1 MVSKLQLFALL
12 GTVLLSAFTAC
23 KPLKSDNSGITGTV
37 TWIEGNQMP
46 MVLEEGQ
53 KPPKASLKPIKRKI
67 QVFPLMKISD
77 MKMENG
83 LFVSVMEKPLAETE
97 SDNKGKFTLEL
108 APGQYSIFTVE
119 EEGLF
124 ANVFDGEG
132 NVMPVTVR
140 EKEWTLIDIEVN
152 YKAVY

>member
-1 MVSKLQLFALL
+1 
-12 GTVLLSAFTAC
+12 
-23 KPLKSDNSGITGTV
+23 
-37 TWIEGNQMP
+37 
-46 MVLEEGQ
+46 
-53 KPPKASLKPIKRKI
+53 
-67 QVFPLMKISD
+67 MKISD